1 MKKILKQKTINKLF
15 GLAMIVLV
23 LAMGATTAKADTT
36 IMHKVSTAT
45 ANSPINYNFSL
56 NRNSDLQFI
65 IRLNERTSAT
75 INIKETGHDIPTA
88 TMVLAS
94 TNPNWKYNQSSGIY
108 ENKANLKLDSGDYI
122 LELRFENDINYDMT
136 VNQKDATAK
145 LSKSKLTITKGF
157 SDTIVVKNGKIKTCT
172 SNNKSVASVNKKG
185 IVTAK
190 KNGNATIKVKLT
202 NGKTLSCKVKVVSNK
217 FSAKKITVDNSEY
230 NTWGMKA
237 YDVSFDKNGNLIVKF
252 MIVNNSYGK
261 IDKIQNFKIAIKN
274 QNKKSITSYSQKIY
288 NVSVDSFKDKTCTVT
303 IPKSALKINRNKID
317 LRTAKVTIS
326 GAIDTNSF

>member
-88 TMVLAS
+88 TI
-94 TNPNWKYNQSSGIY
+94 SGIY